1 MSNEA
6 ADDDRPITLN
16 PEAVGD
22 AGQTPTVQLPDDLA
36 AFFERGRC
44 PDCDRIN
51 NTHDDDCPSV
61 PAFIN
66 QATRPPEV
74 SR

>member
-1 MSNEA
+1 MSKT
-6 ADDDRPITLN
+6 DDERPTTLN

-22 AGQTPTVQLPDDLA
+22 SGQTPTVHLPDDLA
-36 AFFERGRC
+36 AFFERTRC
-44 PDCDRIN
+44 PECGCIN

-66 QATRPPEV
+66 QAIRPPEV